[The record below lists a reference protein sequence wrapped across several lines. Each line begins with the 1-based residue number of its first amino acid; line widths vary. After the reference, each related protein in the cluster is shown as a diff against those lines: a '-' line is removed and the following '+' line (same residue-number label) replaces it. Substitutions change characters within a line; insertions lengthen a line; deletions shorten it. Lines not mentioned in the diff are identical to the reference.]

1 MKIGILTYHFVANFG
16 ANLQTL
22 STFGYFQK
30 SVHTPIIINW
40 IPKDLEDYY
49 NKVVPAEQLEAFHQ
63 FAKKNYINISKIC
76 RSSKDVAKV
85 IDAEK
90 IDLVVIGSDAVL
102 TYIPFFQRF
111 HICKYGLKYM
121 KPCIDSDFPNA
132 FWGDFLRYTHY
143 PTKLVLMSASAQNT
157 KYFAIYFR
165 KKKFEKALNAFSY
178 ISVRDVWTK
187 KMIAYLTKNRLDVK
201 ITPDPVF
208 AFNYNIGKQY
218 TRDYILQ
225 KFGLNENYALFSVC
239 SNLISANWK
248 KQLEEE
254 FRKNGIILYELPQ
267 ANKKQK
273 NELSNI
279 LHFPIDPIEWY
290 CLIKYARA
298 YIGELMH
305 PILVALHNST
315 PIFAVDTYGFKSKN
329 GQFGIMPES
338 SKTYQIINRFNLLDN
353 YWNVNSQ
360 TEIGSPDNIVD
371 KILTFDA
378 TECKK
383 NALVLYDEYQCMLN
397 EILSTVS

>member
-63 FAKKNYINISKIC
+63 FAKKKYINISRIC
-76 RSSKDVAKV
+76 RNSKDIAKV
-85 IDAEK
+85 IDDEK
-90 IDLVVIGSDAVL
+90 IDLVIIGSDAVL
-102 TYIPFFQRF
+102 TYIPFLQRF
-111 HICKYGLKYM
+111 RICKYGIKYM

-132 FWGDFLRYTHY
+132 FWGDFLHYTHY

-157 KYFAIYFR
+157 KYFSIHFR
-165 KKKFEKALNAFSY
+165 KKKFENALNAFSY

-187 KMIAYLTKNRLDVK
+187 NMIAYLTQNSLDVK

-208 AFNYNIGKQY
+208 AFNYNIEKQY
-218 TRDYILQ
+218 TKDYIIQ
-225 KFGLNENYALFSVC
+225 KFGLNKNYALFSV
-239 SNLISANWK
+239 SNNLIPANWK
-248 KQLEEE
+248 KHLEDE
-254 FRKNGIILYELPQ
+254 FRKKGIILYELPQ
-267 ANKKQK
+267 ANKNQK

-279 LHFPIDPIEWY
+279 LYFPIDPIEWY
-290 CLIKYARA
+290 CLIKYAKA

-315 PIFAVDTYGFKSKN
+315 PIFAIDTYGFKSRN
-329 GQFGIMPES
+329 GQFGIKPES

-353 YWNVNSQ
+353 YWNVNSP

-371 KILTFDA
+371 KILTFNT

-383 NALVLYDEYQCMLN
+383 NAIALYDEYQCMLN
-397 EILSTVS
+397 EILSTVL